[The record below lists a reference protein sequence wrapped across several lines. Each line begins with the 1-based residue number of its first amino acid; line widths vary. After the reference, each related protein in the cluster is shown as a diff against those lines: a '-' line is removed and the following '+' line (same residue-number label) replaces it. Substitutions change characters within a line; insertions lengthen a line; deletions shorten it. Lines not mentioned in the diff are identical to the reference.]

1 MWSLGFCLVTLY
13 TKKLASF
20 VMPDII
26 QGSLSEIVTPSG
38 VLAESLLKLPGG
50 PRVSKRGPVRRH
62 LPSGLAAMEALLPMA
77 EGQRLGL
84 VGPPGTG
91 KSTALRSLFRSL
103 FFFSIF
109 FWGVR
114 FRNFC
119 WYLES
124 FRNIHLYKCNIHMY
138 SGGQIL
144 RTCFGKISQ
153 ISYVWGLHT

>member
-1 MWSLGFCLVTLY
+1 MVTLY

-91 KSTALRSLFRSL
+91 KSTALRSLFRSFF
-103 FFFSIF
+103 FFFSF
-109 FWGVR
+109 FFLGVR

-138 SGGQIL
+138 IFFAFF
-144 RTCFGKISQ
+144 CNIDM
-153 ISYVWGLHT
+153 